1 MCLVLAMDE
10 YLMPNENKN
19 LYIKIYTNL
28 KNKKSI
34 FKNTKVTKNQNEIK
48 IELKIKAKKYT
59 WQYNYINNIKID
71 QRQL

>member
-48 IELKIKAKKYT
+48 IELKMKAKKYT